1 MKGLYMSDFVVMAK
15 PVGSLC
21 NMQCDY
27 CYYLNADNGSA
38 PPHMSDEILETYI
51 RSYMNAVSGKVISFT
66 WHGGEP
72 TLAGLDFFKKA
83 VSLQK
88 KYLPA
93 GKECWNNLQTNGL
106 YLDDAWC
113 RFLKENRFDV
123 GVSIDGTRFIHDM
136 YRHDTGGKPT
146 YQRVADTVMRLKKHG
161 IMPDLLCTVT
171 SDTAANGKAV
181 YEALRRFNTGWIQFI
196 PIVRRVNGSVTEDSV
211 TPQLYGRF
219 LKDVFRA
226 WASHDMGKTNVQL
239 FAETAL
245 VLAGGTPDVC
255 WLAETCGT
263 VLIVERD
270 GNVYSCDHFVDRHHL
285 IGRIPEDDLGALA
298 ASEVQRSFG
307 NAKKDTLVRQCRECP
322 YLKFCGGGCLKDRF
336 GSADDGEQGL
346 YYLCD
351 GLRQYYDYAVPLLK
365 QSMELSSQSYSSAE
379 IMRILFKK

>member
-1 MKGLYMSDFVVMAK
+1 MSDFVVMAK

-21 NMQCDY
+21 NMQCSY
-27 CYYLNADNGSA
+27 CYYLNADNGTA

-72 TLAGLDFFKKA
+72 TLAGLEFFRKA
-83 VSLQK
+83 VALQK
-88 KYLPA
+88 KYLPS

-106 YLDDAWC
+106 YLDDTWC

-123 GVSIDGTRFIHDM
+123 GISIDGTRFIHDL

-146 YQRVADTVMRLKKHG
+146 YQRVADTVNRLKKHG
-161 IMPDLLCTVT
+161 IKPDLLCTVT
-171 SDTAANGKAV
+171 SDTATNGKAV

-196 PIVRRVNGSVTEDSV
+196 PIVRRENGEVTEDSV
-211 TPQLYGRF
+211 TPQLYGKF
-219 LKDVFRA
+219 LKDVFRE

-245 VLAGGTPDVC
+245 VIAGGTPDVC

-285 IGRIPEDDLGALA
+285 IGNVLEDDLSTLA
-298 ASEVQRSFG
+298 ESEVQRSFG
-307 NAKKDTLVRQCRECP
+307 NAKKDALVRQCRECP

-336 GSADDGEQGL
+336 AAADDGEQGL

-365 QSMELSSQSYSSAE
+365 QSMELSSQSRSSAE

>member
-1 MKGLYMSDFVVMAK
+1 MKGLCMSDFVVMVK

-196 PIVRRVNGSVTEDSV
+196 PIVRRVDGSVTEDSV

>member
-1 MKGLYMSDFVVMAK
+1 MSDFVVMAK

-21 NMQCDY
+21 NMQCSY

-72 TLAGLDFFKKA
+72 TLAGLEFFQKA
-83 VSLQK
+83 VALQK

-93 GKECWNNLQTNGL
+93 GRECWNNLQTNGL
-106 YLDDAWC
+106 YLDDTWC

-123 GVSIDGTRFIHDM
+123 GVSIDGTRFIHDL
-136 YRHDTGGKPT
+136 YRHDTGGRPT
-146 YQRVADTVMRLKKHG
+146 YQRVADTVTRLKKHG

-196 PIVRRVNGSVTEDSV
+196 PIVRRENGSVTEDSV
-211 TPQLYGRF
+211 TPQLYGKF
-219 LKDVFRA
+219 LKDVFRE

-245 VLAGGTPDVC
+245 VLAGGSPDVC

-285 IGRIPEDDLGALA
+285 IGNVLENDLGTLA
-298 ASEVQRSFG
+298 ESDAQRSFG
-307 NAKKDTLVRQCRECP
+307 NAKKDALVRQCRECP

-336 GSADDGEQGL
+336 ANADDGEQGL

-365 QSMELSSQSYSSAE
+365 KSMELSAQSHSSAE
-379 IMRILFKK
+379 IMRLLFKK